1 MLSVMPVMTRRQRQG
16 VTQQAPDSLALSGI
30 IACPQPTAQSALAA
44 CYFKFAITRFTR
56 PLMPGQAGPP
66 LSAPLAPSD
75 GTTNTEDLAW
85 LLTLQDT
92 MVAPCRLMVQ
102 VVLLPLSMGT
112 TGTWPAI
119 FVIPPFQKHFLLHST
134 RVPSSSQTGQ
144 LRLRQRPARVGL
156 SQL

>member
-1 MLSVMPVMTRRQRQG
+1 MTWRQRQG
-16 VTQQAPDSLALSGI
+16 GHPAPSRLQTAWLCLVLLHAQ
-30 IACPQPTAQSALAA
+30 IAYAA

-144 LRLRQRPARVGL
+144 LRHRQRPARVGL

>member
-1 MLSVMPVMTRRQRQG
+1 M
-16 VTQQAPDSLALSGI
+16 
-30 IACPQPTAQSALAA
+30 IACQTACVA
-44 CYFKFAITRFTR
+44 CYFKFANNKIYEAFNAHLNYRHESLLQVR
-56 PLMPGQAGPP
+56 QSRGAGQAPGQ
-66 LSAPLAPSD
+66 SV
-75 GTTNTEDLAW
+75 GTTNTENLTW
-85 LLTLQDT
+85 LFTLHDT

-144 LRLRQRPARVGL
+144 LRHRQRPARVGL